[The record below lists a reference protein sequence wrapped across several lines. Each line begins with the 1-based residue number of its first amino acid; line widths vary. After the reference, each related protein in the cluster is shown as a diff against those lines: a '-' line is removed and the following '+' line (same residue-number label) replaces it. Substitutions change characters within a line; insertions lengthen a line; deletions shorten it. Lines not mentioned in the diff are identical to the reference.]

1 MVLLYAD
8 DTVILAS
15 NENDLQH
22 TLDKFFDYCQA
33 WRLRVNINKTKVL
46 IFGARRTNSYS
57 FHLGDNVIE
66 ITDKYKYLGIYF
78 SQSRSF
84 FVEQAKKA
92 MHLLYCR
99 INNLNL
105 PVDLQLKLFDH
116 TVLPILTY
124 ACEMFSFENLDIL
137 EKVHI
142 DFLRKISK
150 SKRSTPL
157 YMLYDELGRY
167 PLEIIIKT

>member
-1 MVLLYAD
+1 M
-8 DTVILAS
+8 
-15 NENDLQH
+15 
-22 TLDKFFDYCQA
+22 
-33 WRLRVNINKTKVL
+33 
-46 IFGARRTNSYS
+46 
-57 FHLGDNVIE
+57 IE

-124 ACEMFSFENLDIL
+124 ACKMFSFENLDML

-150 SKRSTPL
+150 SKRIGPL
-157 YMLYDELGRY
+157 S
-167 PLEIIIKT
+167 P